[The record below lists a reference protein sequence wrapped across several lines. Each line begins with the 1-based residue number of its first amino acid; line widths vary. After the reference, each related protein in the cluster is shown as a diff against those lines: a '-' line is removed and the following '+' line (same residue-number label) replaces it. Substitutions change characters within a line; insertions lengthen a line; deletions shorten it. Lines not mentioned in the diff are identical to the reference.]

1 MTKQLDITPL
11 TRIGELLETYPELEN
26 ILIGYVPAFKKLRN
40 PILRRTV
47 AKVATVEK
55 AASIAG
61 IDVRELVVRL
71 RRAAGQS
78 VDDTTESDSA
88 SVEDEIHRWSQP
100 PPWIDAS
107 KVNVS
112 IDADALLEAGEVPIS
127 RIVQAARQLS
137 GDQVILVT
145 STFRPVPLIE
155 ALEKQGFRLFL
166 RQAEPNRFETFVC
179 RLSGQSQAGNDDW
192 PGP

>member
-1 MTKQLDITPL
+1 MTKQLEITPL

-26 ILIGYVPAFKKLRN
+26 VLIGYAPVFKKLRN

-61 IDVRELVVRL
+61 IDVRELVERL

-78 VDDTTESDSA
+78 VDDTSGSISA
-88 SVEDEIHRWSQP
+88 SAEDETHRWSQP

-107 KVNVS
+107 KVNAS
-112 IDADALLEAGEVPIS
+112 IDADALLEAGEVPIG

-137 GDQVILVT
+137 GYQVILVT

-155 ALEKQGFRLFL
+155 ALEKQGFRGFL
-166 RQAEPNRFETFVC
+166 RRAGPDRFETFVC
-179 RLSGQSQAGNDDW
+179 RLSKGSPAGQGD
-192 PGP
+192 